1 MELSGTR
8 VSGGDRARLVKLAK
22 AARELS
28 LREERSR
35 QGELRGGLI
44 HFVRYFWHVLEPE
57 RKLVEGWPLEALCV
71 HLEAISR
78 GEFNRFLGNVPP
90 GFMKS
95 LLVNVFWPAWEWGAL
110 KRTHLRYLS
119 FSYAAHLTERDNRKF
134 LTILQSQIYREMY
147 PHVKLR
153 KAGETLVMNDNHGF
167 KLATSVGGVGTGER
181 ADRILCFPGDQVV
194 QTEQGPVA
202 IGDIVKRRMRV
213 RVWSRDIETGRD
225 ELKPVVGWRHNPG
238 SRLVAVKFSDGGEIV
253 CTPDHRIRTSFGW
266 VQAARLHPGNVVPC
280 APVFDLADVL
290 SRGVEPAS
298 DVNHSPTSHKYGF
311 DNFGVQLRGGARV
324 VGSAPNSATSVRK
337 PKVSPRGS
345 LEDAADGRYADVEVG
360 RNHPRNLATA
370 GINLTHKIVGQM
382 VGAVSE
388 VAMRLAVGDVLRPRA
403 VLQVARACV
412 RSVSVLVSDLVSF
425 RAWSDKGRS
434 HYSMNHYVFSDAIY
448 ANGHSGVALQQYG
461 SENSLGYREMPGL
474 AFRRSRDA
482 FDAAKAGNK
491 VIRSANNSPPL
502 FREVVSVD
510 DGGHANETF
519 CLTVEKNHN
528 FYCGSRQ
535 EISYL
540 VANCD
545 DPHNVHDAESD
556 AVRSRT
562 VTWFREAMSN
572 RLNDSA
578 SAIVVIMQRVHE
590 ADVSGEILNE
600 GLPYVH
606 LCIPWEY
613 DSSRRCVTPVWE
625 DPRSVDGEPAWL
637 DRFPEADLAS
647 FRGRPVMWS
656 GQYQQSPEP
665 RGGNIFRRDY
675 WEPWTGKTYPNFDFI
690 LGSLDSAFTAKET
703 NDPSGFTIWGLYRD
717 PKTGEPRVM
726 LVMAWR
732 KFLEIRGK
740 RVERMPGETTPE
752 YNSRTQKDWGLIE
765 WVAYSCRKHKVEKL
779 LVEAKASGLS
789 VIQEIGKLYHG
800 EGWNV
805 EPVIPDGDKV
815 NRAHAVVGSFAEGLV
830 SAPAIV
836 DESGA
841 LAWRPWVQLVI
852 DEMAIFPGGARKDLT
867 DSATQA
873 LRWLRRS
880 GMLQFVREAREAERA
895 ELEYRRPT
903 QPLYPSI

>member
-1 MELSGTR
+1 MSGAGLVDRGT
-8 VSGGDRARLVKLAK
+8 DRARLVKLAK

-110 KRTHLRYLS
+110 KRAHLRYLS

-134 LTILQSQIYREMY
+134 LTIVQSREY
-147 PHVKLR
+147 KELFPHVKLR
-153 KAGETLVMNDNHGF
+153 KAGETLVTNDNHGF

-181 ADRILCFPGDQVV
+181 GDR
-194 QTEQGPVA
+194 
-202 IGDIVKRRMRV
+202 
-213 RVWSRDIETGRD
+213 
-225 ELKPVVGWRHNPG
+225 
-238 SRLVAVKFSDGGEIV
+238 
-253 CTPDHRIRTSFGW
+253 
-266 VQAARLHPGNVVPC
+266 
-280 APVFDLADVL
+280 VL
-290 SRGVEPAS
+290 
-298 DVNHSPTSHKYGF
+298 
-311 DNFGVQLRGGARV
+311 L
-324 VGSAPNSATSVRK
+324 
-337 PKVSPRGS
+337 
-345 LEDAADGRYADVEVG
+345 
-360 RNHPRNLATA
+360 
-370 GINLTHKIVGQM
+370 
-382 VGAVSE
+382 
-388 VAMRLAVGDVLRPRA
+388 
-403 VLQVARACV
+403 
-412 RSVSVLVSDLVSF
+412 
-425 RAWSDKGRS
+425 
-434 HYSMNHYVFSDAIY
+434 
-448 ANGHSGVALQQYG
+448 
-461 SENSLGYREMPGL
+461 
-474 AFRRSRDA
+474 
-482 FDAAKAGNK
+482 
-491 VIRSANNSPPL
+491 
-502 FREVVSVD
+502 
-510 DGGHANETF
+510 
-519 CLTVEKNHN
+519 
-528 FYCGSRQ
+528 
-535 EISYL
+535 
-540 VANCD
+540 D

-895 ELEYRRPT
+895 ELEYKRPT